1 MKILQKKYQM
11 PWEPQKRDSWK
22 REESWRGNINIWFQV
37 INNRTNTFCY
47 QQNQQELNACHH
59 TCNLTA
65 YWGPQFSKQPI
76 HGSFFLYN
84 DECTIADIEV
94 WKTQMLNLQTTWN
107 FIHVAVDLEN
117 CVDSNSN
124 HVVYWKSFL
133 RSNERD
139 TGNLI

>member
-1 MKILQKKYQM
+1 MHA
-11 PWEPQKRDSWK
+11 
-22 REESWRGNINIWFQV
+22 NI
-37 INNRTNTFCY
+37 
-47 QQNQQELNACHH
+47 H
-59 TCNLTA
+59 NLTA

-76 HGSFFLYN
+76 QRSFFFYIMTNAL
-84 DECTIADIEV
+84 ADIEV
-94 WKTQMLNLQTTWN
+94 WKAQMLNLQTTWN

-139 TGNLI
+139 IGYFI